1 MMKPIKEASEVTG
14 LSYHCI
20 RKLCLDSKIK
30 FIRSGAKYY
39 VNMTSLLAFCESGGS
54 V

>member
-20 RKLCLDSKIK
+20 RTLCLEGKIK
-30 FIRSGAKYY
+30 YIRSGAKYY
-39 VNMTSLLAFCESGGS
+39 VNMASLLAYCESGGS
-54 V
+54 I